1 MHLKD
6 HWPFSTMANS
16 RFSCRQIWVKMYGY
30 FAGLCRHF
38 QKYCCATVKGFF
50 VKKKEKKIPSTE
62 TYFHKEKIVVL
73 GQVLMNES
81 LPIERRAQAAQKIG
95 LLAFTGGPPAGKFA
109 AEYMKEVAH
118 LLQDEEVA
126 PKIKILLL
134 QSVACWCYLN
144 PVSQKRA
151 QSLQFIPILVSFFE
165 GRFESTI
172 KSEINSYLLLK
183 FWTCYVLSVM
193 TCNNLSYVKEL
204 KEHRVLKYHLQMLAA
219 ENWSGWTENFAE
231 VLYFLIGFHR
241 S

>member
-1 MHLKD
+1 
-6 HWPFSTMANS
+6 MASS
-16 RFSCRQIWVKMYGY
+16 RFSCTQIWVKMYGY
-30 FAGLCRHF
+30 FAGLCRRL
-38 QKYCCATVKGFF
+38 QKFWRVTFKGFF
-50 VKKKEKKIPSTE
+50 VKKKGKKIPSAE
-62 TYFHKEKIVVL
+62 TYFHEEKIVVL

-81 LPIERRAQAAQKIG
+81 LPIEKRAQAAQKIG

-109 AEYMKEVAH
+109 AEYMEEVAH
-118 LLQDEEVA
+118 LLQDEELA
-126 PKIKILLL
+126 PRIKILLL

-151 QSLQFIPILVSFFE
+151 KSLQLIPILISFFE

-193 TCNNLSYVKEL
+193 MCNNLSYIKEL
-204 KEHRVLKYHLQMLAA
+204 KNHSALKYHLQMLAA

-241 S
+241 N